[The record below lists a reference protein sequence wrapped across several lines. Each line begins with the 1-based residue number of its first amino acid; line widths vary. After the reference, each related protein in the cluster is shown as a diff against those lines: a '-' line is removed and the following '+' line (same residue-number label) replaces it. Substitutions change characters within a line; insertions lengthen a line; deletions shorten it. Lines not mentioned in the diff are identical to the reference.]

1 MIDFENLL
9 YGIEEFSDTTLD
21 DDTKEA
27 VRPEQGEKV
36 TFRDIC
42 KMIPFLVP
50 GTNEIVN
57 KCLNTG
63 SPIGFIY
70 ELATDSYPLQ
80 KYNPNASEFEQDLF
94 EKIKLGKTEPSAVLT
109 VSNFLAATVPENVV
123 QDEETGI
130 IEDIS
135 KAKVASWSMFIE
147 NARNEDIDESFYEVW
162 EEKLI
167 DATKAFNE
175 SS

>member
-42 KMIPFLVP
+42 KMIPFGVP
-50 GTNEIVN
+50 GTNEIVI
-57 KCLNTG
+57 KCFNTG
-63 SPIGFIY
+63 SPISFIY

-80 KYNPNASEFEQDLF
+80 KYNPNASEFEQNLF